1 MTAVRGILFDFD
13 GTLADTTELFRRA
26 FRHTLET
33 HSGSVPPERE
43 WLPRFGLP
51 LPRQLGHYSECPT
64 RLAAMVETFR
74 GYQDEH
80 IGELLTPFPAAVRAV
95 AELRARSVLLG
106 VVTSKH
112 RPGVVRGIELCGLAE
127 HLAEIVTAEDVQHGK
142 PHPDS
147 VLHALHRLGLE
158 PSEAIFV
165 GDSPYDMAA
174 GRAAGTRT
182 AAALW
187 GPFPR
192 GILEAERPDHLLE
205 HPEELLGLVGVIA
218 RSRNGN
224 GNGADACEE

>member
-1 MTAVRGILFDFD
+1 VISTTRPIRGILFDFD

-26 FRHTLET
+26 FRHTLQT
-33 HSGSVPPERE
+33 HSGSVPPEPE
-43 WLPRFGLP
+43 WVPRFGLP

-64 RLAAMVETFR
+64 LLAAMVETFR
-74 GYQDEH
+74 GYQNDH

-95 AELRARSVLLG
+95 VELRVRSVRMG

-112 RPGVVRGIELCGLAE
+112 RPGVVRGIELCGLSD
-127 HLAEIVTAEDVQHGK
+127 HLPEIVTAEDVPRGK

-147 VLHALHRLGLE
+147 VLHAMQRLGLE
-158 PSEAIFV
+158 PSETIFV

-192 GILEAERPDHLLE
+192 GVLEAEAPDYLLQD
-205 HPEELLGLVGVIA
+205 PEELLGLVV
-218 RSRNGN
+218 
-224 GNGADACEE
+224 E